1 MPAISKIRFTNIVYE
16 DGNKRYNDEVF
27 VFDGENAAIVLENGG
42 GKTVF
47 IQTALQAIIP
57 HTHMASRKMKET
69 LTLNEP
75 AHIAIE
81 WIISERPRRYACTA
95 VTLFRGQDAL
105 DSYRFVA
112 EYPAGSEQSIENLP
126 FVKESAEGKRTA
138 EKAEILEYYRQEQA
152 KNKGKTFDAIG
163 AYRSYIEENYQIIAK
178 EWDSIVQINSAEGDI
193 EKFFEECTSSQQL
206 FEKLLIPRVEHAM
219 YFNKEETF
227 VEAFTARREGF
238 KIHRRMTKTIEEN
251 SAIRKQLENYERYFS
266 KVHQEELHMKKHKEY
281 AKAAAGHYET
291 LLEQYEKELKE
302 KNQSILQLERQ
313 EEVLWQKEAAYEVR
327 LKEQDMLV
335 KEDKM
340 KGAEFIKDSIQRR
353 YDQTL
358 QQILSIQVAAE
369 QAIIEKAKAKI
380 EVLQRELENL
390 EESQDMEA
398 LQQAKEELIREL
410 KGYFMELEE
419 KLEKEQ
425 RTFTHELNALNETV
439 KREQTER
446 TILQQEMNI
455 NEQDVVRHTATIDG
469 FKTQQQQIEKSLFTK
484 REHETVAELKKRL
497 EQETTALDAKLIE
510 QAKQLKHVKSQQ
522 QEANEELNA
531 LYAKQTTVTR
541 DFTVK
546 KNKVE
551 QFEAAHNT
559 MIERLQKR
567 HHRWAHLTNIYV
579 NEDSIVDRLNNE
591 ITRYALQKD
600 DKMHKERVA
609 LRYVDD
615 YVGMEQFF
623 VDPYIEKQ
631 FPTWQ
636 KQFDYLEKGST
647 YINQINDALDEE
659 LDPYWPIT
667 LITTEAEIQKLKD
680 KVMEERRHLQYPLR
694 ILSIN
699 EAKSYVEQPSTETT
713 EFIMPK
719 HWAYYKDPTGFHN
732 WKNELQDEASLT
744 ISERE
749 EAEMQLENWRML
761 KNELKQF
768 LTTYSEEAYKNVL
781 SERNAL
787 QNELNEI
794 AVNLKKTS
802 VEIETY
808 EKQQDVLQERLEKD
822 RETYSKLEEQLKKA
836 YDYEQLNH
844 QITKRQ
850 SEVYVIQSKL
860 QKNQQAF
867 NRMTLSIE
875 KMMGDVEELKEAL
888 SKLRLEKYQQL
899 EGNLYYK
906 QSKAAER
913 PVFTTKTLNL
923 LTETFESIDR
933 QLREQ
938 SLDRRLIEQDIR
950 QHRENWQRSA
960 ERIEQY
966 KSEGIEILSI
976 AYVPED
982 YQAEL
987 AKLTENRN
995 ETKRSLLEKIEAFE
1009 ARKLT
1014 YISASTLYEAQL
1026 KAYEK
1031 DYGQDVLHFE
1041 DPLNQVQEL
1050 LMTEKNQLQQLRN
1063 TMEKETAR
1071 VSKQVK
1077 QMSHT
1082 IHDYQLLDA
1091 KFDIQHPTLEKHPL
1105 TEEELL
1111 ALTYHPVEQRQEIE
1125 RRLDASQKQYDQAI
1139 GSLEKEKEQFHHFCV
1154 HTIKDSKL
1162 RDYTIEGLRVH
1173 KTYEEI
1179 TLFSEKMLER
1189 IETAIQYAEA
1199 TMKKNDEEL
1208 TQFIHR
1214 MYTHIAN
1221 VVGELMLIPRNTRVK
1236 TAEGSKEIFKFDIP
1250 EWQEQDAKE
1259 AIRTYVERL
1268 GQRLEQHNFKDQLGL
1283 EDAQKVKKEIRDT
1296 LNTQQLLSVVTGHQ
1310 KLKASCRKVTN
1321 DLSVSSRF
1329 SSWEQSNKWSGGE
1342 KWSKNMSLFL
1352 GILKYIAVKT
1362 FGADEIKSKKRS
1374 RTVIVDNPFG
1384 KASSDHVLQ
1393 PVFFIAEQLGFQM
1406 IALTAHAEGK
1416 FLSDYFP
1423 VIYSCRLR
1431 QAIGSSRQ
1439 IIETQKEIQKAFFED
1454 HDPGSLS
1461 RLGEQEQ
1468 LNFEFEV

>member
-16 DGNKRYNDEVF
+16 DGNKRYNDEIF

-81 WIISERPRRYACTA
+81 WIISDRPRRYACTA

-105 DSYRFVA
+105 DSYRFVT
-112 EYPAGSEQSIENLP
+112 EYPAGSEQSIEKLP

-152 KNKGKTFDAIG
+152 KNKGKTFDTITTF
-163 AYRSYIEENYQIIAK
+163 RSYIEENYRIIAK
-178 EWDSIVQINSAEGDI
+178 EWDSIVEINSAEGDI

-227 VEAFTARREGF
+227 VEAFAARREGF

-281 AKAAAGHYET
+281 AKAAAQHYET
-291 LLEQYEKELKE
+291 LLVQYETALEE
-302 KNQSILQLERQ
+302 NNQALLQLTRQ
-313 EEVLWQKEAAYEVR
+313 EEELSQKEAAYEVR
-327 LKEQDMLV
+327 LKEQEMLV
-335 KEDKM
+335 KKDKM
-340 KGAEFIKDSIQRR
+340 KDAEFIKDSIERR
-353 YDQTL
+353 YNQTL
-358 QQILSIQVAAE
+358 QQILSMQVAGE
-369 QAIIEKAKAKI
+369 QAIFEKAKAKI

-390 EESQDMEA
+390 EESQDIEA
-398 LQQAKEELIREL
+398 LQQAREELLREL

-419 KLEKEQ
+419 NLEKEQ
-425 RTFTHELNALNETV
+425 LAFTHELNAFNETI
-439 KREQTER
+439 KREKTER
-446 TILQQEMNI
+446 TILQQEITI
-455 NEQDVVRHTATIDG
+455 NEQDIVRYTATIDG
-469 FKTQQQQIEKSLFTK
+469 FKMQQQQIEKSLFTK
-484 REHETVAELKKRL
+484 REHETILELKKRL
-497 EQETTALDAKLIE
+497 EEATTALDAKLIE
-510 QAKQLKHVKSQQ
+510 QAKQLKNVKSQQ
-522 QEANEELNA
+522 QEASEKLNA
-531 LYAKQTTVTR
+531 LYAKQTAVTGE
-541 DFTVK
+541 FAVK

-551 QFEAAHNT
+551 QFEAAHNVI
-559 MIERLQKR
+559 IERLQTR
-567 HHRWAHLTNIYV
+567 HHRWAHLTKVYV
-579 NEDSIVDRLNNE
+579 KQESIVDRLNNE

-600 DKMHKERVA
+600 DKMHKERLA

-615 YVGMEQFF
+615 YVGMDQFF

-631 FPTWQ
+631 FTTWQ
-636 KQFDYLEKGST
+636 KQFDYLEKGSI
-647 YINQINDALDEE
+647 YITRINDVLNEE
-659 LDPYWPIT
+659 LDRYWPLT

-680 KVMEERRHLQYPLR
+680 KVMEKRSHLQYPLR
-694 ILSIN
+694 ILSID
-699 EAKSYVEQPSTETT
+699 EAKNYVEQPSTQTT
-713 EFIMPK
+713 ELIMPK
-719 HWAYYKDPTGFHN
+719 HWAYYQDPNEFHN
-732 WKNELQDEASLT
+732 WKNELVDEANL
-744 ISERE
+744 IINERE
-749 EAEMQLENWRML
+749 EAEIQLEQWRLL
-761 KNELKQF
+761 KSDFMQF
-768 LTTYSEEAYKNVL
+768 LTTYSEEAYHNVS
-781 SERNAL
+781 SEKNAL

-802 VEIETY
+802 VAIETY
-808 EKQQDVLQERLEKD
+808 EKQQDVLQEQLKND
-822 RETYSKLEEQLKKA
+822 RETYGKLQEQLTKT
-836 YDYEQLNH
+836 YDYDQLSR

-850 SEVYVIQSKL
+850 SEVYVL
-860 QKNQQAF
+860 QNQVEKDKRAF
-867 NRMTLSIE
+867 ERMTLSIE
-875 KMMGDVEELKEAL
+875 KMVEEAEAL
-888 SKLRLEKYQQL
+888 KDSLSQFQIDKYQQL

-906 QSKAAER
+906 QSKAVER
-913 PVFTTKTLNL
+913 PIFTTKTLNL
-923 LTETFESIDR
+923 LTETFESVDR
-933 QLREQ
+933 QLKEQ
-938 SLDRRLIEQDIR
+938 SLDRRLIEQEIR
-950 QHRENWQRSA
+950 QHRANWQQSE
-960 ERIEQY
+960 ERVEQLLG
-966 KSEGIEILSI
+966 EGIEILPI
-976 AYVPED
+976 AFLPED
-982 YQAEL
+982 YRMQL
-987 AKLTENRN
+987 AQLTEERN
-995 ETKRSLLEKIEAFE
+995 EMKRLLEEKIEAFE
-1009 ARKLT
+1009 ARKVT
-1014 YISASTLYEAQL
+1014 YVSASALYKAQL
-1026 KAYEK
+1026 KTHEE
-1031 DYGQDVLHFE
+1031 GFGHDVLHF
-1041 DPLNQVQEL
+1041 DAPLNQVQEL
-1050 LMTEKNQLQQLRN
+1050 LTTEKNQLQQLRN
-1063 TMEKETAR
+1063 TLEKELAI

-1091 KFDIQHPTLEKHPL
+1091 KFDIQHPALEKHPL

-1111 ALTYHPVEQRQEIE
+1111 ELTYHPIEQRSAIE
-1125 RRLDASQKQYDQAI
+1125 KRLEAGQKQYDQAI

-1268 GQRLEQHNFKDQLGL
+1268 GQRLEQHDFKDQLGL

-1296 LNTQQLLSVVTGHQ
+1296 LNTQQLLSVLTGHQ

-1454 HDPGSLS
+1454 NDPDTLS

-1468 LNFEFEV
+1468 LNLELEV